1 MKNQS
6 LHRSKKQLEKEGW
19 TVGIVE
25 KWQSFFGRKKG
36 QGPPGVRVDL
46 FNLWDL
52 VAVKAGETG
61 VLGIQCTMGGGD
73 ASKHLKAMLA
83 NPILRIWLNSGNPGI
98 IMSWAKRGERGKRKL
113 WTYKITQLNHDEI
126 P

>member
-19 TVGIVE
+19 KVGITE
-25 KWQSFFGRKKG
+25 KWQSFFGRKSRKG
-36 QGPPGVRVDL
+36 TRGVRVDL

-52 VAVKAGETG
+52 VAVKPGEKGVTG
-61 VLGIQCTMGGGD
+61 VQCCLGNGD
-73 ASKHLKAMLA
+73 KAAHIKKMIA
-83 NPILRIWLNSGNPGI
+83 NPVLKIWLDAGNPGI
-98 IMSWAKRGERGKRKL
+98 IHSWAKRGKAGKRKL
-113 WTYKITQLNHDEI
+113 WTCHITHLNHDEL